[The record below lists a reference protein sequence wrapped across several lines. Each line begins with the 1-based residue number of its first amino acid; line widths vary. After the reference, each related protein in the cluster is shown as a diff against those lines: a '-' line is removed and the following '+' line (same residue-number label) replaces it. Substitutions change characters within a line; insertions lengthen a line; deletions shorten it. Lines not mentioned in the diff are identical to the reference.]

1 MHRFTVTWA
10 SGLVMGAALGLAA
23 CSTAVPTN
31 ELTVQTTASSISG
44 TFSVDDSVVTFST
57 TEVTPDEFDVVVEV
71 NGMTLTA
78 IVNRPSQ
85 VAEVDGFASG
95 GGVGE
100 RPKGADTQIID
111 PDRAALDAFV
121 RALGDEIDTEGFAAG
136 AVLYRVA
143 SNWSQTPDTMPLQRQ
158 VAGSENRDF
167 VSICGNFRQFLEATH
182 DDNNC
187 SFFDP
192 ACTSVAEVGNRVSPT
207 FSFINNRWVTTV
219 PNHLPRVL
227 QTGDCYGNCGASCP
241 GSNPQT
247 LTLDC
252 HDHDQCVR
260 NGHFIASLFCNDEFA
275 SASDDEFFAPRC
287 SGT

>member
-1 MHRFTVTWA
+1 MHRLTVTWT
-10 SGLVMGAALGLAA
+10 SGLVLGAALGLAA
-23 CSTAVPTN
+23 CSTAVPTSGL
-31 ELTVQTTASSISG
+31 EVQSTASSISG
-44 TFSVDDSVVTFST
+44 TFTVDDSVVTFSS
-57 TEVTPDEFDVVVEV
+57 TEVTADEFDVVVEV

-78 IVNRPSQ
+78 LVNRPSQ

-121 RALGDEIDTEGFAAG
+121 RAMGDEIDTEEFAAG

-158 VAGSENRDF
+158 VAGSENRAF

-187 SFFDP
+187 SAFQNT
-192 ACTSVAEVGNRVSPT
+192 CTSIAEVGNRVSPT
-207 FSFINNRWVTTV
+207 FSLINGVWTTTT
-219 PNHLPRVL
+219 PNHLSRVV

-241 GSNPQT
+241 GNNPQT

>member
-1 MHRFTVTWA
+1 MFRFTT
-10 SGLVMGAALGLAA
+10 SLVSSVAVGALLGLAA
-23 CSTAVPTN
+23 CSTAIPDEQPEVGEIDVQQSQASVTGTY
-31 ELTVQTTASSISG
+31 TVGDNVVSFSS
-44 TFSVDDSVVTFST
+44 
-57 TEVTPDEFDVVVEV
+57 TEVAANEFDVVLEL
-71 NGMTLTA
+71 NGMTLVA
-78 IVNRPSQ
+78 VVDRVGQ
-85 VAEVDGFASG
+85 VAEVDGFAD
-95 GGVGE
+95 
-100 RPKGADTQIID
+100 KGADTQVVD
-111 PDRAALDAFV
+111 TDREVLDAFV
-121 RALGDEIDTEGFAAG
+121 RMLAGAVDTEEFAAG
-136 AVLYRVA
+136 AVLYRAA
-143 SNWSQTPDTMPLQRQ
+143 SNWSQTPDTMPLQRL
-158 VAGSENRDF
+158 VAGEENRDF
-167 VSICGNFRQFLEATH
+167 VSICGSFRKFLEATH

-192 ACTSVAEVGNRVSPT
+192 ICTSVAEVGNRVSPT

-219 PNHLPRVL
+219 PNHLARVL

-260 NGHFIASLFCNDEFA
+260 NGHFIASVFCNDEFA